1 MCPFSKQ
8 EIDQVVK
15 SLPSDKAPEPD
26 GFNSDFVKRC
36 WPVICQ
42 DFYNLCNAFFDV
54 DVCLQSINGSLITL
68 VPKLD
73 NAIRVADY
81 RPISLLNT
89 SVKILT
95 KILANRL

>member
-1 MCPFSKQ
+1 MYHFSKQ

-15 SLPSDKAPEPD
+15 SLPSDKAPGPD

-42 DFYNLCNAFFDV
+42 DFYNICNAFFDV

-73 NAIRVADY
+73 NAIRV
-81 RPISLLNT
+81 S
-89 SVKILT
+89 
-95 KILANRL
+95 RLQINFFVEYLCENLDQDPSK